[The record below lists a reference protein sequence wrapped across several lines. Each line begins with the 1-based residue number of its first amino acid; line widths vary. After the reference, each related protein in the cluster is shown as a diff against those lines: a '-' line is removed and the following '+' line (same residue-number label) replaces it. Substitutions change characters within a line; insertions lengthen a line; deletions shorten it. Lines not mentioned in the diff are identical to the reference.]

1 MRGCEATCYY
11 PPFLLKLG
19 MVVPDRA
26 DIRIL
31 LWYVF
36 LHMNHW

>member
-1 MRGCEATCYY
+1 MRGCDPTYH

-19 MVVPDRA
+19 MADPDRA
-26 DIRIL
+26 GICIL

-36 LHMNHW
+36 LHMNCW